1 MARTKVQLTE
11 AVPELG
17 VAGDVC
23 AVARGYARNYL
34 IPNRLAV
41 WASKSALKQADE
53 IRRAGLLKLARLQ
66 EEAKAQA
73 EVLNGQRLLF
83 SANAGET
90 GRLYGSITQADIAD
104 RIAQEMELVL
114 DRRLFLMDGPL
125 RQLGV
130 FPVRIRLIQDVE
142 TFVEVGV
149 VREGETWDHAEAYKA
164 EQAEAERQAA
174 AKAEAASVE
183 DADAAETA
191 DAEIQEVLAELD
203 AETIPQ

>member
-1 MARTKVQLTE
+1 MARTKVLLTE

-53 IRRAGLLKLARLQ
+53 IRRAGILKLARLQ

-83 SANAGET
+83 FANAGET

-104 RIAQEMELVL
+104 RIAQELEIVL

-142 TFVEVGV
+142 TFVEIGV
-149 VREGETWDHAEAYKA
+149 VREGETWDSAEAYKA
-164 EQAEAERQAA
+164 EQAEVERQAA
-174 AKAEAASVE
+174 AKAASAA
-183 DADAAETA
+183 DAPAAETA

-203 AETIPQ
+203 AETTPR

>member
-1 MARTKVQLTE
+1 MARTKVLLTE

-53 IRRAGLLKLARLQ
+53 IRRAGILKLARLQ

-83 SANAGET
+83 FANAGET

-104 RIAQEMELVL
+104 RIAQDLELVL

-142 TFVEVGV
+142 TFVEIGV
-149 VREGETWDHAEAYKA
+149 VREGETWDRAEAYKA
-164 EQAEAERQAA
+164 EQTEAERQAA
-174 AKAEAASVE
+174 AQTTS
-183 DADAAETA
+183 DADALAAETA
-191 DAEIQEVLAELD
+191 DTEIQEVLAELD
-203 AETIPQ
+203 AETAPP

>member
-1 MARTKVQLTE
+1 MARTKVLLTE

-53 IRRAGLLKLARLQ
+53 IRRAGILKLARLQ

-83 SANAGET
+83 FANAGET

-104 RIAQEMELVL
+104 RIAQDLELVL

-142 TFVEVGV
+142 TFVEIGV
-149 VREGETWDHAEAYKA
+149 VREGETWDRAEAYKA

-174 AKAEAASVE
+174 AQTTS
-183 DADAAETA
+183 DADALAAETA
-191 DAEIQEVLAELD
+191 DTEIQEVLAELD
-203 AETIPQ
+203 AETAPP

>member
-1 MARTKVQLTE
+1 MARTKVLLTE

-83 SANAGET
+83 FANAGET

-104 RIAQEMELVL
+104 RIAQDLELVL

-142 TFVEVGV
+142 TFVEIGV
-149 VREGETWDHAEAYKA
+149 VREGETWDSAEAYKA
-164 EQAEAERQAA
+164 EQAEAEQQAA
-174 AKAEAASVE
+174 AKAASA
-183 DADAAETA
+183 ADAPEAETA

-203 AETIPQ
+203 AETAPR

>member
-1 MARTKVQLTE
+1 MARTKVLLTE

-83 SANAGET
+83 FANAGET

-104 RIAQEMELVL
+104 RIAQELELVL

-142 TFVEVGV
+142 TFVEIGV
-149 VREGETWDHAEAYKA
+149 VREGETWDSAEAYKA
-164 EQAEAERQAA
+164 EQQAEAEQQAA
-174 AKAEAASVE
+174 AKAAS
-183 DADAAETA
+183 DADAPAAETA

-203 AETIPQ
+203 AETASR